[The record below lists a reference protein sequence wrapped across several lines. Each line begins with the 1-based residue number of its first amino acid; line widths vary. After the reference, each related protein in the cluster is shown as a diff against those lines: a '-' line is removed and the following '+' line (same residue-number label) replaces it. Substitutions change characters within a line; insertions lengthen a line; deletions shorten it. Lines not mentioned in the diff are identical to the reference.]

1 MNKYIIFFSFLVLI
15 LSCKTNTVDNYDTEG
30 MIIIKGGSFKM
41 GSKDIDSN
49 MDERPVHSVE
59 ISSFWMDETEV
70 TNAEF
75 KEFVDATGY
84 ITTAE
89 KSPVWEELKKDLP
102 PNTPKPDES
111 VFVPASLVFKK
122 ADIDN
127 LSNHSQWWEWKPGAN
142 WKNPGGPGTNI
153 EGKEN
158 HPVVQTVS
166 YTHLTL
172 PTICSV

>member
-1 MNKYIIFFSFLVLI
+1 MDKYIFFFSFLVLI
-15 LSCKTNTVDNYDTEG
+15 SSCKTSTVNNFDTEG
-30 MIIIKGGSFKM
+30 MILIGGGSFKM
-41 GSKDIDSN
+41 GSDDIDSN

-89 KSPVWEELKKDLP
+89 KSPDWEELKKDLP

-127 LSNHSQWWEWKPGAN
+127 LSNHS
-142 WKNPGGPGTNI
+142 
-153 EGKEN
+153 
-158 HPVVQTVS
+158 
-166 YTHLTL
+166 
-172 PTICSV
+172 

>member
-30 MIIIKGGSFKM
+30 MIIIGGGSFKM
-41 GSKDIDSN
+41 GSDDIDSN
-49 MDERPVHSVE
+49 LDERPIHSVE

-89 KSPVWEELKKDLP
+89 KSPDWEELKKDLP

-111 VFVPASLVFKK
+111 VFVPVSLVFKK

-127 LSNHSQWWEWKPGAN
+127 LSNHF
-142 WKNPGGPGTNI
+142 
-153 EGKEN
+153 
-158 HPVVQTVS
+158 
-166 YTHLTL
+166 
-172 PTICSV
+172 